1 MSPRTGDTV
10 PVRGRYS
17 RSVRRVWDVPK
28 EVRTVHLCA
37 CSPFHAAE
45 IGALLEEA
53 GIVWWEKPPTAGLLA
68 FLDRESNLFV
78 DRERLAEAQRI
89 ADEVLQEG

>member
-1 MSPRTGDTV
+1 M
-10 PVRGRYS
+10 
-17 RSVRRVWDVPK
+17 RRVWDVPK

-45 IGALLEEA
+45 IGTALEDA
-53 GIVWWEKPPTAGLLA
+53 GIVWWEKPPSAGLLA

-78 DRERLAEAQRI
+78 DRERLAEAQAI
-89 ADEVLQEG
+89 AEAILKED